1 MGWAVAGR
9 DRGGKGTVA
18 TGTAGGGHEDNR
30 VPARIT
36 KMWGGIT
43 RQWRAADGTGCRKEP
58 SGGVPEE
65 TRKGLPADGRHGGL
79 RSHGVTNDHG
89 ALAGLSRLSLGSRY
103 VIRVRITCDW
113 DGECGIWSDAVVT
126 LRQLSKTYSRGG
138 NRVAALHE
146 VDLRIQQG
154 EFCAFVGPSGCGK
167 STLLNLIAG
176 LDSPSS
182 GDLMLDGQDTGRF
195 TNHEWTRVRR
205 EVIGI
210 VFQAFHLVHGLTA
223 EENIALPLML
233 RGEPTSAIVKRV
245 DEMLEMVGMSH
256 RRHHRPAEM
265 SGGEQQRIA
274 LARALAHRPRLLL
287 ADEPTGNI
295 DSHQG
300 AEIMTLIRTLAT
312 AGGQTVLLVTHSDQA
327 ALAADYVWRMQDGRL
342 VSRTVR
348 PADVVGA

>member
-1 MGWAVAGR
+1 MV
-9 DRGGKGTVA
+9 
-18 TGTAGGGHEDNR
+18 
-30 VPARIT
+30 I
-36 KMWGGIT
+36 
-43 RQWRAADGTGCRKEP
+43 
-58 SGGVPEE
+58 
-65 TRKGLPADGRHGGL
+65 L
-79 RSHGVTNDHG
+79 R
-89 ALAGLSRLSLGSRY
+89 R
-103 VIRVRITCDW
+103 
-113 DGECGIWSDAVVT
+113 
-126 LRQLSKTYSRGG
+126 LSKTYSRGG
-138 NRVAALHE
+138 SGVAALHE
-146 VDLRIQQG
+146 VDLEIRQG

-182 GDLMLDGQDTGRF
+182 GELVIDGRDTGAF
-195 TNHEWTRVRR
+195 TSHDWTKIRR

-233 RGEPTSAIVKRV
+233 RGEPRPVIVKRV
-245 DEMLEMVGMSH
+245 DEMLEMVGMGH

-274 LARALAHRPRLLL
+274 MARALAHRPRLLL

-327 ALAADYVWRMQDGRL
+327 AQAADYVWRMQDGRL
-342 VSRTVR
+342 VSRTMRTSDLV
-348 PADVVGA
+348 AS